1 MELKQRLKSMSDKQ
15 IYNGEFITKW
25 IMRIVISLCGV
36 MMYREYAQFTTD
48 VHDIK
53 TTVRGLE
60 NRMIRIEYELKL
72 KEHE

>member
-1 MELKQRLKSMSDKQ
+1 MYMSDKQ

-72 KEHE
+72 NKDE